1 MLFASLAL
9 LLHMAVASGV
19 AVIFSECAI
28 RDDENLHKFKE
39 SAPCPKR
46 FTVVTPNLVECF
58 AHFHTTAF
66 QLHMHQWQTVDKDSY
81 IVAVFVAATL
91 WHILVDYL
99 KRIVV
104 DIFFVD
110 EIHVQKRPIVASEY
124 LFMVFLNGAGFF
136 HDALVGI
143 AEVLFEKRLPLLV
156 GELDL
161 IEFFKLRTQVGY
173 QVGFT
178 LDRQIFVGLA
188 LKSLDEIGFHSR
200 FALVLG
206 RAVIACFKFGNHGRF
221 RVF

>member
-1 MLFASLAL
+1 MLLAALAL

-28 RDDENLHKFKE
+28 RDDENLHKLKQ
-39 SAPCPKR
+39 SAPSPKR
-46 FTVVTPNLVECF
+46 FTVVTPNLVEGF
-58 AHFHTTAF
+58 AHLHTTAL
-66 QLHMHQWQTVDKDSY
+66 QLHMHQWQAVDQDCY
-81 IVAVFVAATL
+81 VVAVFVAAAL

-99 KRIVV
+99 QRIVV
-104 DIFFVD
+104 DILFID
-110 EIHVQKRPIVASEY
+110 EIHVQKRAIVASEH

-136 HDALVGI
+136 HDALVGV
-143 AEVLFEKRLPLLV
+143 AEVLFEKRCPLLV
-156 GELDL
+156 GELHL
-161 IEFFKLRTQVGY
+161 IEFFDLRAQVGY